1 MEPLPEGPVR
11 LVAGES
17 VPAYS
22 LALEHVRLVG
32 PVDLRV
38 TARCASA
45 ASRSEQT

>member
-1 MEPLPEGPVR
+1 L
-11 LVAGES
+11 LVNFVLAWA
-17 VPAYS
+17 V
-22 LALEHVRLVG
+22 ALEHVRLAG

>member
-1 MEPLPEGPVR
+1 MEPLPEGSFR
-11 LVAGES
+11 LVAGDS
-17 VPAYS
+17 VPAYA

-38 TARCASA
+38 TARYASA